1 MKKIIFFFLL
11 IAGAAQAQFA
21 WKFQDR
27 LFDPGDTL
35 TADAWVSGF
44 DSVGAFQFSLAYD
57 SAALAIDLD
66 TPFTF
71 TGLTP
76 WTAAEFS
83 HGLQPGCTSADNEIR
98 LVWADPYT
106 FTYPN
111 GKVFSIRFVAKKAG
125 NICKSIWMLNGPL
138 WPEAW
143 DDDLLYQVPMSV
155 GCIPARRTGIRIKS
169 REDEQTAQVITIT
182 PNPFTDSFTIN
193 TSGPLRVTNIAGQV
207 VLFGN
212 YQSGQPLGESLSN
225 GVYFGR
231 VGNETFKIVKQ

>member
-1 MKKIIFFFLL
+1 MKSLLIFFLL
-11 IAGAAQAQFA
+11 IAGATQAQFA

-27 LFDPGDTL
+27 LFEPGDTL

-44 DSVGAFQFSLAYD
+44 DSIGAFQFSLAYD

-71 TGLTP
+71 TGLIP
-76 WTAAEFS
+76 WTTAEFS

-125 NICKSIWMLNGPL
+125 SVCKSVWMLNGPM

-143 DDDLLYQVPMSV
+143 DYTLMYPVPMSV
-155 GCIPARRTGIRIKS
+155 GCIPLRRPTMPMKS
-169 REDEQTAQVITIT
+169 REDEHSEAITAT
-182 PNPFTDSFTIN
+182 PNPFTEYFTLN
-193 TSGPLRVTNIAGQV
+193 ASGILTMYDLAGRMV
-207 VLFGN
+207 YRGA
-212 YQSGQPLGESLSN
+212 YQAGEQI
-225 GVYFGR
+225 GGFAPGMYFGLI
-231 VGNETFKIVKQ
+231 GNQSFKIAKQ